1 MKPEPPMERFKWK
14 ESWGTDGRLSLTLFD
29 NDPPARNLLCATKQP
44 PIARICQQ
52 PDGTW
57 DAWEG
62 QYPFFMEQV
71 IHCVSREEAQAAV
84 MAIYLLKGKG

>member
-29 NDPPARNLLCATKQP
+29 NDPPARNLLFATKRP
-44 PIARICQQ
+44 AVAKVWES
-52 PDGTW
+52 DATTW
-57 DAWEG
+57 CFCEG
-62 QYPFFMEQV
+62 EYPFSFDHVTSCM
-71 IHCVSREEAQAAV
+71 SREEAQAAV